1 MAAREKPTTGAATG
15 ALSPGA
21 PEMVTRIAVRLWMQ
35 EVCASEPWD
44 FHRQPQDIQTYW
56 RDGARIAIEAMAQPT
71 DEMIEAYC
79 RKLTELGF
87 TAWANLS
94 AIMPDVVRAALWGDA
109 AAPVEASP
117 RQLAPPIREDL

>member
-1 MAAREKPTTGAATG
+1 MINECGASKSAV
-15 ALSPGA
+15 

-35 EVCASEPWD
+35 EVCASDPRD
-44 FHRQPQDIQTYW
+44 FHRQPQDIQRYW

-79 RKLTELGF
+79 RKLAELGF

-94 AIMPDVVRAALWGDA
+94 AVMPDVVRAALSGNA
-109 AAPVEASP
+109 AARKHSSP
-117 RQLAPPIREDL
+117 RQGVPPIPEES